1 MDYQRVSLKDFENV
15 GQPIR
20 QRAKDFFLYSSY
32 MTESRQNNYRLA
44 LESGTGASITLHQK
58 NDFGK
63 NKFIGFVSNDYLG
76 FSHHPK
82 ILEAGRDA
90 LYKYGAGSGA
100 SPLIGGLLDIHQNL
114 EHKIAAFFGREDAI
128 TFTSGFG
135 TNSGVLNAILG
146 ESDLAILDMFVHASV
161 ISGCSKTNVKR
172 FLHNDIVSLERILEN
187 ASNNY
192 ANKVIVVDG
201 VYSQDGDIAPLNE
214 ICILAK
220 RYDAFL
226 VVDDAHGIGIWGDT
240 GRGVLE
246 SFSALGLVDLITGT
260 FSKTFGSV
268 GGYAVGNKEIINL
281 LKYFSNE
288 NIFSAAATPQS
299 TGSII
304 KAIDLIDEEPFWKS
318 RIWEN
323 ITYFKGGLE
332 SIGIDFGKS
341 NSAIFPIM
349 IRDNER
355 AMKIADFLYQN
366 GVFVNPILY
375 PAVPKKQSRLRMS
388 ILAVHTIEQL
398 DKTLNLLEW
407 AFKKQ

>member
-1 MDYQRVSLKDFENV
+1 MDYQKASLKDFENI

-20 QRAKDFFLYSSY
+20 QRARDFFLYSSY
-32 MTESRQNNYRLA
+32 MTENRQNNYRLA
-44 LESGTGASITLHQK
+44 LESGTGASITLNQE

-63 NKFIGFVSNDYLG
+63 NDFIGFISNDYLG

-82 ILEAGRDA
+82 VLEAGREA
-90 LYKYGAGSGA
+90 LYKYGAGAGA
-100 SPLIGGLLDIHQNL
+100 SPLIGGLLGIHQSL
-114 EHKIAAFFGREDAI
+114 EHKIASFFGREDAI

-135 TNSGVLNAILG
+135 TNAGVLSTLLG
-146 ESDLAILDMFVHASV
+146 QSDLAILDMFVHASV
-161 ISGCSKTNVKR
+161 IAGCSKTNVKR
-172 FLHNDIVSLERILEN
+172 FLHNDIASLEHILETT
-187 ASNNY
+187 SNKY
-192 ANKVIVVDG
+192 TNKVIVVDG

-214 ICILAK
+214 ICKLSK
-220 RYDAFL
+220 NYNAFL
-226 VVDDAHGIGIWGDT
+226 IVDDAHGIGIWGDT

-268 GGYAVGNKEIINL
+268 GGYAVGNKEVINL
-281 LKYFSNE
+281 LKYFAAE

-299 TGSII
+299 AGSII
-304 KAIDLIDEEPFWKS
+304 KAIDLIDEEPFWRS

-323 ITYFKGGLE
+323 IIHFRKGLE

-355 AMKIADFLYQN
+355 AMKIAEFLYQN

-388 ILAVHTIEQL
+388 VLAVHTIEQL

>member
-1 MDYQRVSLKDFENV
+1 MDYQKASLKDFENIE
-15 GQPIR
+15 QPIR

-32 MTESRQNNYRLA
+32 MTENRQNNYRLA
-44 LESGTGASITLHQK
+44 LESGTRASITLNQK

-63 NKFIGFVSNDYLG
+63 NDFIGFISNDYLG

-82 ILEAGRDA
+82 VLEAGQEA
-90 LYKYGAGSGA
+90 LYKYGAGAGA
-100 SPLIGGLLDIHQNL
+100 SPLIGGLLDIHQSL
-114 EHKIAAFFGREDAI
+114 EHKIASFFGREDAI

-135 TNSGVLNAILG
+135 TNAGVLSTLLG
-146 ESDLAILDMFVHASV
+146 QSDLAILDMFVH
-161 ISGCSKTNVKR
+161 T
-172 FLHNDIVSLERILEN
+172 
-187 ASNNY
+187 
-192 ANKVIVVDG
+192 NKVIVVDG
-201 VYSQDGDIAPLNE
+201 VYSQDGDIAPLDE
-214 ICILAK
+214 ICKLSK
-220 RYDAFL
+220 NYDAFL
-226 VVDDAHGIGIWGDT
+226 IVDDAHGIGIWGDT
-240 GRGVLE
+240 GRGILE

-268 GGYAVGNKEIINL
+268 GGYAVGNKEVINL
-281 LKYFSNE
+281 LKYFANE

-299 TGSII
+299 AGSIA
-304 KAIDLIDEEPFWKS
+304 KAIDLIDEEPFWRS

-323 ITYFKGGLE
+323 IIHFRKGLE

-355 AMKIADFLYQN
+355 AMKIADFLFQN

-375 PAVPKKQSRLRMS
+375 PAVPQKQSRLRMS
-388 ILAVHTIEQL
+388 VLAVHTIEQL